1 MPVKTN
7 VKNSNLYS
15 TYSIP
20 NNYKVL
26 TNTDNKKLDLLYK
39 NWKNNSGYS
48 TLNNFYKSELNKI
61 NLLLK
66 FIYTLKDV

>member
-1 MPVKTN
+1 MSVKTN

-26 TNTDNKKLDLLYK
+26 TNTDNK
-39 NWKNNSGYS
+39 N
-48 TLNNFYKSELNKI
+48 
-61 NLLLK
+61 
-66 FIYTLKDV
+66 